1 MRNDT
6 WVVPYNILLLKGFAL
21 YRGAIRM
28 ERHAFQLSL
37 RPSTNLN
44 HFYPVAGARQGG
56 KPPPSKS
63 RWTGFCAEAAGN
75 SSTEYGYTKIRTTG
89 KGEQK
94 SP

>member
-1 MRNDT
+1 MGRSLQHSIVKWFRTLQGRN
-6 WVVPYNILLLKGFAL
+6 PKGAPRIPPL
-21 YRGAIRM
+21 PI
-28 ERHAFQLSL
+28 HQLTSY
-37 RPSTNLN
+37 